1 MTTNDIHGIEK
12 GWSVK
17 TADDQGVGHV
27 EETTDRYILV
37 KTGLINATHH
47 YLPAATLAHVRPE
60 LKEIGISLTA
70 RTRST
75 RSMVIIS
82 LTAAE
87 VTEGD
92 WSEPPSEGPRTEG
105 APLNLDSDSEV
116 DAVMKNQATIEPDRP
131 PVI

>member
-1 MTTNDIHGIEK
+1 MLERRFMTTNDIHGVEK

-17 TADDQGVGHV
+17 SADDESVGKV

-37 KTGLINATHH
+37 KTGLINATDH

-70 RTRST
+70 
-75 RSMVIIS
+75 V
-82 LTAAE
+82 E

-92 WSEPPSEGPRTEG
+92 WSEPPTEGPRTEG
-105 APLNLDSDSEV
+105 APLNLESDTEV
-116 DAVMKNQATIEPDRP
+116 DAVMKNDATVEPERP

>member
-1 MTTNDIHGIEK
+1 MTANDIHGIEK

-17 TADDQGVGHV
+17 SADGQGAGNV

-37 KTGLINATHH
+37 KTGLISASHH

-70 RTRST
+70 EQ
-75 RSMVIIS
+75 I
-82 LTAAE
+82 A
-87 VTEGD
+87 EGD
-92 WSEPPSEGPRTEG
+92 WSEPPAEGPRSEG
-105 APLNLDSDSEV
+105 APLNLEDDEEV
-116 DAVMKNQATIEPDRP
+116 DAVMKNQATVEPERP

>member
-1 MTTNDIHGIEK
+1 MTQNDIHGIEN

-17 TADDQGVGHV
+17 SADGAGIGSV

-37 KTGLINATHH
+37 KSGLINPSHR
-47 YLPAATLAHVRPE
+47 YLPAATLEHVRPE
-60 LKEIGISLTA
+60 LKEIG
-70 RTRST
+70 
-75 RSMVIIS
+75 IS

-92 WSEPPSEGPRTEG
+92 WSEPPTEGPRTEG
-105 APLNLDSDSEV
+105 APLNLESDSEV
-116 DAVMKNQATIEPDRP
+116 DAVMRNQATVEPDRP